1 MSIQIELSEQLKLR
15 LQEEAAKAGVHPEDY
30 VVATLSRYLHVEPN
44 VSAATDDELLE
55 FISGGLSESDWN
67 HYYALVSKREQEQI
81 SEKELHD
88 LVRLTDRIEHLNA
101 ARVKCLVE
109 LASRRGISLDALM
122 DHLGIEVAM
131 TT

>member
-1 MSIQIELSEQLKLR
+1 MSIQIDLSEQLELR

-30 VVATLSRYLHVEPN
+30 VVATLSRYLQVEPN

-55 FISGGLSESDWN
+55 FISGGLSESDWT
-67 HYYALVSKREQEQI
+67 HYYELVQKREQELI
-81 SEKELHD
+81 SETELD
-88 LVRLTDRIEHLNA
+88 ELVRLTDRIEHLNA
-101 ARVKCLVE
+101 ARAKCLVE

-122 DHLGIEVAM
+122 QQLGIEVAM